1 MRRVGLAEMRRLAY
15 KLGRATVF
23 GLMFFLAVTAACS
36 SDSYDPNPYDDIPPV
51 VTIQYNYLVPSSVNV
66 RRPNA
71 QAKVRHNASLSAA
84 APQQGA
90 AVIPTI
96 LEAQATP
103 ALLMGAPQ
111 LVIPLR
117 R

>member
-1 MRRVGLAEMRRLAY
+1 
-15 KLGRATVF
+15 
-23 GLMFFLAVTAACS
+23 MFFLAVTAACS

-51 VTIQYNYLVPSSVNV
+51 VTVQYNYVVPNRVNV

-71 QAKVRHNASLSAA
+71 QAKVRHNAALSMTA
-84 APQQGA
+84 QRQGEA
-90 AVIPTI
+90 TLPAI

>member
-1 MRRVGLAEMRRLAY
+1 MLAY
-15 KLGRATVF
+15 RIARATVF
-23 GLMFFLAVTAACS
+23 GLMFFLAATAACT

-51 VTIQYNYLVPSSVNV
+51 VTVQYNYLVPSLMSV

-71 QAKVRHNASLSAA
+71 QAKVRHNNSFSVTTL
-84 APQQGA
+84 PQGA
-90 AVIPTI
+90 AVSISAI

-103 ALLMGAPQ
+103 ALLLGAPQ
-111 LVIPLR
+111 VVIPLR

>member
-1 MRRVGLAEMRRLAY
+1 MRMVVYRIA
-15 KLGRATVF
+15 RATVL
-23 GLMFFLAVTAACS
+23 GLMFILAATAACT

-51 VTIQYNYLVPSSVNV
+51 VTVQYNYIVPNRVSV
-66 RRPNA
+66 RRPGA
-71 QAKVRHNASLSAA
+71 QAKVRHNAAFSVTRLTQGTAA
-84 APQQGA
+84 L
-90 AVIPTI
+90 IPTI

-111 LVIPLR
+111 IVIPLR